1 MAASFNFDLVLAVAL
16 VAVALGLFVWQI
28 ISTAR
33 RAGLAISEGTTP
45 RRYILLGLAAG
56 FGAIYLMRR

>member
-16 VAVALGLFVWQI
+16 VAAALGLFVWQI

-33 RAGLAISEGTTP
+33 RAGLDISEGTTP